1 MKIMY
6 EDKNN
11 VIKGLQVVQNII
23 GDSAILP
30 IISNILIETKEN
42 NIILTAT
49 DLIISIKTSI
59 PIKIVEKG
67 SITIPAR
74 KFSEIVKELPDEK
87 TEIEVKENK
96 VKITCGDCLYNIM
109 GIPKQEF
116 PKFPEVKK
124 GGTSFIINSDVL
136 KELIRMVIFAVAQEP
151 TRKTLNG
158 ICLTYIKDIIKLT
171 ATDGKRLAFIE
182 SKVKGAGSLAEE
194 SSTDINI
201 IIPSKCMTELQR
213 ILPDDKNV
221 EVLIFENKVAFE
233 TENITVVS
241 SLIEGQYPEFDEI
254 INREGGKKIVLDS
267 EKLFGAVKRVAIV
280 VIEKGGGVKL
290 NISKNKLVLNASTS
304 ELGEAEEKIEIK
316 YDGEDELIVL
326 NSKYLIELL
335 RNIGSS
341 EIEVNF
347 VDASNAII
355 FKPSNYKDYK
365 CVLMPI
371 RSA

>member
-11 VIKGLQVVQNII
+11 VIKGLQAVQNII
-23 GDSAILP
+23 GDSTILP
-30 IISNILIETKEN
+30 IISNILIETKED

-49 DLIISIKTSI
+49 DLTISIKTSI

-74 KFSEIVKELPDEK
+74 KFSEIVKELPDDK

-109 GIPKQEF
+109 GISKQEF

-182 SKVKGAGSLAEE
+182 SKVKGE
-194 SSTDINI
+194 SSTETEINI

-233 TENITVVS
+233 TENITLVS

-254 INREGGKKIVLDS
+254 INREGGKKIVLNS

-316 YDGEDELIVL
+316 YDGENELIVL

-335 RNIGSS
+335 RNVCPS
-341 EIEVNF
+341 ELEVNF